1 MKDLDKKIIV
11 FSIIGFLFL
20 LGYFSLSIIVVIEE
34 SIIKSFF
41 LFIIQ
46 ISLYILFLIFAAIA
60 IIFAIINYKKSH
72 SNLKTKKILRIIFIS
87 YAVIIM
93 FSLLF
98 PKMVGIIKEQII
110 EERIVNPAKKVIEET
125 ITDKKDIYLIDD
137 IKKKNKNIDYANNS
151 YIKNFNNNPTFCLE
165 GKNYI
170 ISGTLDDYKVKTSLT
185 QKNNCELTLTED
197 EVKTYLKKYYEENY
211 KDLNIEEV
219 TSERECFSSGFSIKC
234 TNKYNAQ
241 IDTYYGQINST
252 LSIENN
258 KIKIS
263 DNTEEVYNNLD
274 EKTKTL
280 SKVATYVEDYQ
291 NTDTITINN
300 DIYDVYYNS
309 SNPEIIM
316 IMSSLDIEEG
326 YQFMESL
333 ANYMKED
340 NVSILFGRKVW
351 TEDRKEIVFDYT
363 IYLKI
368 INGEIS
374 LTKEGN
380 S

>member
-60 IIFAIINYKKSH
+60 IIFAIINYKKSNTN
-72 SNLKTKKILRIIFIS
+72 SKTRKILIAIFS
-87 YAVIIM
+87 CYAVIII

-98 PKMVGIIKEQII
+98 PKMIGIIKEQII

-137 IKKKNKNIDYANNS
+137 IKNKNVDYANNS

-211 KDLNIEEV
+211 KDLNIEEI
-219 TSERECFSSGFSIKC
+219 TSERECFTNGFSIKC
-234 TNKYNAQ
+234 TNEYNAQ

-274 EKTKTL
+274 EKTKIL

-363 IYLKI
+363 IYLQI

>member
-60 IIFAIINYKKSH
+60 IIFAIINYKKSNTN
-72 SNLKTKKILRIIFIS
+72 SKTRKILIAIFS
-87 YAVIIM
+87 CYAVIII

-98 PKMVGIIKEQII
+98 PKMIGIIKEQII

-137 IKKKNKNIDYANNS
+137 IKNKNKNVDYANNS

-185 QKNNCELTLTED
+185 KKNNCELTLTED

-211 KDLNIEEV
+211 KDLNIEEI

-252 LSIENN
+252 LSIENK
-258 KIKIS
+258 KIKIT

-340 NVSILFGRKVW
+340 NVSILFGREVW

>member
-20 LGYFSLSIIVVIEE
+20 LGYFFLSIIVVIET
-34 SIIKSFF
+34 SIIRSFF
-41 LFIIQ
+41 LLIIQ
-46 ISLYILFLIFAAIA
+46 VIIYLLFLIFAAIA
-60 IIFAIINYKKSH
+60 IIFAIMNYKKSNTN
-72 SNLKTKKILRIIFIS
+72 SNTRKILIAIFSS
-87 YAVIIM
+87 YAIIII

-98 PKMVGIIKEQII
+98 PKMIGIIKEQII

-137 IKKKNKNIDYANNS
+137 IKNKNVDYANNS

-197 EVKTYLKKYYEENY
+197 EVKTYLKKYYEKNY
-211 KDLNIEEV
+211 KDLNIEEI
-219 TSERECFSSGFSIKC
+219 TSERECFSSGFSMKC

-252 LSIENN
+252 LSIENK
-258 KIKIS
+258 KIKIT

-291 NTDTITINN
+291 NTDTITIKN

-309 SNPEIIM
+309 SYPDIIM

-340 NVSILFGRKVW
+340 NVSIIFGKRVW
-351 TEDRKEIVFDYT
+351 DVNRETVTFAYS
-363 IYLKI
+363 IYLNI
-368 INGEIS
+368 TNGEITLRS
-374 LTKEGN
+374 EEN

>member
-46 ISLYILFLIFAAIA
+46 ISLYILFLIFAIIA
-60 IIFAIINYKKSH
+60 IIFAIINYKKSNTN
-72 SNLKTKKILRIIFIS
+72 SKTRKILIAIFS
-87 YAVIIM
+87 CYAVIII

-98 PKMVGIIKEQII
+98 PKMIGIIKEQII

-137 IKKKNKNIDYANNS
+137 IKNKNKNVDYANNS

-185 QKNNCELTLTED
+185 KKNNCELTLTED

-211 KDLNIEEV
+211 KDLNIEEI

-252 LSIENN
+252 LSIENK
-258 KIKIS
+258 KIKIT

-340 NVSILFGRKVW
+340 NVSILFGREVW